1 MSEQKL
7 RPIVVGFDGSDP
19 AHRALTWAA
28 KQSKAIGNPVEVL
41 TTWQWPTNY
50 GYVMA
55 FDSSYRPDEV
65 ARDMLDEAVAAA
77 ASAHPDVTFVPH
89 VVEGEPRQMLV
100 TRSREAEMLV
110 LGCRG
115 HGELTGMLL
124 GSVSGYCVTH
134 AHCPVLVVRD

>member
-1 MSEQKL
+1 MSEQEL
-7 RPIVVGFDGSDP
+7 RPIVVGFDGSEP
-19 AHRALTWAA
+19 SHRALAWATRQGQVTGA
-28 KQSKAIGNPVEVL
+28 PVEVL

-50 GYVMA
+50 GYAMA
-55 FDSSYRPDEV
+55 FETTYRPDDV
-65 ARDMLDEAVAAA
+65 AREMVEEVVHKA
-77 ASAHPDVTFVPH
+77 ASEHRDVTFFAH
-89 VVEGEPRQMLV
+89 IVEGEPRNVLV
-100 TRSREAEMLV
+100 DRSSEAEMLV